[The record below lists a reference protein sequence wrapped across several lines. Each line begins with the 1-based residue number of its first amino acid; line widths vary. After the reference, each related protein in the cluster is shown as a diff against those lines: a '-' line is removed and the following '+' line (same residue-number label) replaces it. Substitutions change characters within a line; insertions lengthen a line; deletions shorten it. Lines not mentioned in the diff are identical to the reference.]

1 MTLTAHETAQ
11 RAWINGDPAAAA
23 LAELADLTDA
33 GEFNADAL
41 NEAEEALK
49 DAKAEIA
56 TLRQVMADVA
66 DRVSEAAEAESDP
79 DLDCEGDLL
88 MALEDAAAAL
98 RNALR

>member
-33 GEFNADAL
+33 DDAL
-41 NEAEEALK
+41 GEAEEALK

-56 TLRQVMADVA
+56 ALRQVMADVA
-66 DRVSEAAEAESDP
+66 TQVSEAAGD
-79 DLDCEGDLL
+79 EGDLL
-88 MALEDAAAAL
+88 MALEDAAAVL

>member
-11 RAWINGDPAAAA
+11 RAWINGGPAAAA

-33 GEFNADAL
+33 DEFNADAL
-41 NEAEEALK
+41 DEAEEALK

-56 TLRQVMADVA
+56 ALRQVMADVA
-66 DRVSEAAEAESDP
+66 TQVSEAAGD
-79 DLDCEGDLL
+79 EGDLL
-88 MALEDAAAAL
+88 MALEDAAAVL